1 MDEKIEK
8 AMEQIVEET
17 LKDQPQWEADYG
29 IHREEEE
36 GEKRTEAEEIS
47 RTENTEQK

>member
-36 GEKRTEAEEIS
+36 V
-47 RTENTEQK
+47 